1 MTRPSSGV
9 RGASNSRCGRR
20 ERVGPHALKK
30 HKLVSARPQR
40 EVARVTSPFSVADSF
55 EQQTFTGLS
64 LTAEDLSG
72 KHFFR
77 CRFEN
82 CALPESRWKRAL
94 LEDCEFH
101 QCDLTR
107 ANVAQ
112 LGLRGVKFTA
122 SKVMGVD
129 FSGVSANPDVH
140 FEECHLRYAS
150 FSKLSLRRAKFLRSQ
165 LREVNLYDCDL
176 TDAEFSGSDL
186 SGANVR
192 GCTLTRT
199 DFRRATAVFID
210 PSHNKVKETRIE
222 MDAAAAIAEH
232 LGFTL

>member
-1 MTRPSSGV
+1 MF
-9 RGASNSRCGRR
+9 AS
-20 ERVGPHALKK
+20 
-30 HKLVSARPQR
+30 
-40 EVARVTSPFSVADSF
+40 ADSF
-55 EQQTFTGLS
+55 EEKTFTGLS
-64 LTAEDLSG
+64 LTAENLSG

-82 CALPESRWKRAL
+82 CALPESVWKRAL

-112 LGLRGVKFTA
+112 LGLRGVKFIG

-140 FEECHLRYAS
+140 FEECLLRYAS
-150 FSKLSLRRAKFLRSQ
+150 FSKVSLRQAKFVRSQ
-165 LREVNLYDCDL
+165 LREMNLYDCDL
-176 TDAEFSGSDL
+176 TDADFSGSDL
-186 SGANVR
+186 SGANLR

-199 DFRRATAVFID
+199 EFRGATAVFID
-210 PSHNKVKETRIE
+210 PSRNKVKDTRIE
-222 MDAAAAIAEH
+222 LDAAAAIAEH
-232 LGFTL
+232 FGFTFDGPTKRR

>member
-40 EVARVTSPFSVADSF
+40 EVARVTSPFAAADSF

-82 CALPESRWKRAL
+82 CALPESR
-94 LEDCEFH
+94 
-101 QCDLTR
+101 
-107 ANVAQ
+107 
-112 LGLRGVKFTA
+112 
-122 SKVMGVD
+122 
-129 FSGVSANPDVH
+129 
-140 FEECHLRYAS
+140 
-150 FSKLSLRRAKFLRSQ
+150 
-165 LREVNLYDCDL
+165 
-176 TDAEFSGSDL
+176 
-186 SGANVR
+186 
-192 GCTLTRT
+192 
-199 DFRRATAVFID
+199 
-210 PSHNKVKETRIE
+210 
-222 MDAAAAIAEH
+222 
-232 LGFTL
+232 